1 MGAEK
6 TTSFPYVFWKQ
17 GGGAVNPIEITQGV
31 PDEKAP
37 RPNKIVQDEVYT
49 PIRVKCR
56 TSIICEQF
64 LNK

>member
-1 MGAEK
+1 MKE
-6 TTSFPYVFWKQ
+6 Q
-17 GGGAVNPIEITQGV
+17 L
-31 PDEKAP
+31 
-37 RPNKIVQDEVYT
+37 KILVACHKPENVYQDEAYT

>member
-1 MGAEK
+1 M
-6 TTSFPYVFWKQ
+6 SFGSK
-17 GGGAVNPIEITQGV
+17 GGAVNPIEITQGV